1 MRQMRTVGIA
11 AVAII
16 GAIAY
21 GELVYDWR
29 TFRSS
34 QSVSH
39 AITVTH
45 SLSIVSYNKH
55 AAEMVQKYGEQV
67 KAGNC

>member
-34 QSVSH
+34 QSISH
-39 AITVTH
+39 AITVNH
-45 SLSIVSYNKH
+45 SLSLVSYNKH
-55 AAEMVQKYGEQV
+55 AAAMVQKYGQQV
-67 KAGNC
+67 KAGNR